1 MDTELLKRA
10 EDLARR
16 CEKTACVTLT
26 NFLTPAQVFELS
38 SWRPPADCKLIF
50 HGGHEGAERRAAFF
64 LPDYME
70 EEYFDPGEFIRAL
83 HVKAA
88 FGAPGHRDYMGAVL
102 GLGIGREWL
111 GDIVVEGEQAWIFC
125 LPSVENHLLLNLDKV
140 GRYGV
145 KTASVPLSEVPKW
158 EKKLREVT
166 FSVKSPRLDAVVGGM
181 FGLSRSS
188 AAEAVRAGLVTLNY
202 AECTKCDTA
211 VKECDIIS
219 LRGRGKGSVL
229 ELGGLSRRDR
239 QFIKCGIYI

>member
-16 CEKTACVTLT
+16 CERTAAVTFT
-26 NFLTPAQVFELS
+26 NFLTPAQVYELR
-38 SWRPPADCKLIF
+38 SWHPPADCRLLF
-50 HGGHEGAERRAAFF
+50 HGGYGGAERMAAFF
-64 LPDYME
+64 LPEYMD
-70 EEYFDPGEFIRAL
+70 EEYFDPSEYIRAVA
-83 HVKAA
+83 VKAA

-140 GRYGV
+140 GRFGV
-145 KTASVPLSEVPKW
+145 KCAPVALTEVPCR
-158 EKKLREVT
+158 EKRMRELT

-188 AAEAVRAGLVTLNY
+188 AAEAVKAGLVSLNY
-202 AECTKCDTA
+202 AENTKCDTA

-219 LRGRGKGSVL
+219 LRGRGKGCVL

>member
-1 MDTELLKRA
+1 MDAELIKRA

-16 CEKTACVTLT
+16 CERTASVTCT
-26 NFLTPAQVFELS
+26 NFLTPAQSYELRM
-38 SWRPPADCKLIF
+38 WRPAADCRLVF
-50 HGGHEGAERRAAFF
+50 HGGYEGAERVAAFF

-70 EEYFDPGEFIRAL
+70 EEYFDPSEYIRAL

-88 FGAPGHRDYMGAVL
+88 FGDPGHRDYMGAVL

-111 GDIVVEGEQAWIFC
+111 GDIVAEAGQAWIFC

-145 KTASVPLSEVPKW
+145 KTAPVPLSEVPGW
-158 EKKLREVT
+158 EKKMREVT

-188 AAEAVRAGLVTLNY
+188 AAEAVKAGLVSLNY
-202 AECTKCDTA
+202 AENTKCDTS
-211 VKECDIIS
+211 VRECDIIS
-219 LRGRGKGSVL
+219 LKGKGKGRVL